1 MGKTSASS
9 RARPKL
15 IATPSSRKGE
25 RRPCADAPKS
35 FRLPCRLQK
44 SSPTRERQLSEPFQ
58 KKSGEESDGSGFDRL
73 PNRFSFA
80 PKNKNDK
87 PHPGFQ
93 SIASSG
99 TLHGRACRDGL
110 FVDNRT
116 RTRAERSEDWGYQ
129 ALLLV
134 DGVTDRETL
143 ATLGATA
150 AENRA
155 TPAVFHTG
163 AESMGVV
170 TLAVVRLE
178 CSFHSSKPLGN
189 NALPLKNFLELQR

>member
-1 MGKTSASS
+1 MGKTSSSS
-9 RARPKL
+9 RACPKL
-15 IATPSSRKGE
+15 IASPSSRKCE
-25 RRPCADAPKS
+25 RRPCAGAPKS
-35 FRLPCRLQK
+35 FRIPCRSRR
-44 SSPTRERQLSEPFQ
+44 SSPTRERRSSKSFQ
-58 KKSGEESDGSGFDRL
+58 KRQGEESDGSGFDR
-73 PNRFSFA
+73 PPIRFSFA

-87 PHPGFQ
+87 LHPGFQ
-93 SIASSG
+93 STASSR
-99 TLHGRACRDGL
+99 TLRGLACRDGL

-116 RTRAERSEDWGYQ
+116 PTGAERSEDWGYQ

-134 DGVTDRETL
+134 DGVADRETL
-143 ATLGATA
+143 ATLGAAA

-155 TPAVFHTG
+155 APAIFHAG

-178 CSFHSSKPLGN
+178 CSFHSSRPLGN